1 MTTVPYDPVSTH
13 SRPKAAGGE
22 QVFPRGHRAVSTH
35 SRPKAAGKSAH
46 LPNLHNQVSTHSR
59 PKAAGQ
65 RNQRK
70 TQHEIVSTHS
80 RPKAAGPSRRGSKKP
95 PARFNSQPPEGG
107 WTLQVELLLF
117 RQGFNSQPPEG
128 GWIRACRNGVGAAG
142 FQLTAARRRLVGR
155 FLQSPV
161 DLAFQRTAA
170 RRRLAYSQTAC
181 SKLST
186 CFNSQPPEGGWQ
198 CLFRE
203 SVHF

>member
-1 MTTVPYDPVSTH
+1 MFQLTAARRRLGPWCGRHRSRAEVSTH

-107 WTLQVELLLF
+107 W
-117 RQGFNSQPPEG
+117 
-128 GWIRACRNGVGAAG
+128 IRACRNGVGAAG

-161 DLAFQRTAA
+161 DLAFQLTAA

>member
-1 MTTVPYDPVSTH
+1 MFQLTAARRRLGPWCGRHRSRAEVSTH

-107 WTLQVELLLF
+107 WLADSCKALWIW
-117 RQGFNSQPPEG
+117 RFNSQPPEG
-128 GWIRACRNGVGAAG
+128 GWHIRKQLAQSYLPVSTHSRPKAAG
-142 FQLTAARRRLVGR
+142 NASSGNPFI
-155 FLQSPV
+155 SE
-161 DLAFQRTAA
+161 
-170 RRRLAYSQTAC
+170 S
-181 SKLST
+181 
-186 CFNSQPPEGGWQ
+186 FNSQPPEGGW
-198 CLFRE
+198 LLE
-203 SVHF
+203 K